1 MDLLL
6 IDNSNIFIEVQNHIG
21 KDGRFD
27 YKKFVRNHTNFDN
40 QKKILV
46 GSTPPKSDTFW
57 STMRN
62 KGFEVFT
69 YERTKSGEKS
79 VDTRI
84 VAEGV
89 EFITNQKESG
99 TLVLMSGDLDMSVL
113 VEKAYERGWDIILW
127 SWKDSLNN
135 EYVNGDLSSHVIV
148 KYLDDIQ
155 DNLVFFDMEFDGIYQ
170 KEYLGNRKK
179 RLEKEER
186 VKRFSQAKEN
196 ALNNIL
202 NLNHLDDK
210 DKYLNQI
217 HSLTDVKQVSE
228 IDNILLS
235 AESENKNNKIEWE
248 RQTEIERIET
258 QENKKL
264 ARKEFFENKLNW
276 VVGAAIVIGG
286 FMLTV
291 KNKK

>member
-1 MDLLL
+1 ME
-6 IDNSNIFIEVQNHIG
+6 FIG
-21 KDGRFD
+21 KNTWEIG
-27 YKKFVRNHTNFDN
+27 KN
-40 QKKILV
+40 
-46 GSTPPKSDTFW
+46 
-57 STMRN
+57 
-62 KGFEVFT
+62 
-69 YERTKSGEKS
+69 
-79 VDTRI
+79 
-84 VAEGV
+84 
-89 EFITNQKESG
+89 
-99 TLVLMSGDLDMSVL
+99 VLKWRR
-113 VEKAYERGWDIILW
+113 E
-127 SWKDSLNN
+127 
-135 EYVNGDLSSHVIV
+135 
-148 KYLDDIQ
+148 
-155 DNLVFFDMEFDGIYQ
+155 
-170 KEYLGNRKK
+170 
-179 RLEKEER
+179 
-186 VKRFSQAKEN
+186 KRFSQAKEN

-202 NLNHLDDK
+202 SLNHLDDK

-248 RQTEIERIET
+248 RQKEIERIQA